1 MVQIATTRYAD
12 QTAPGFMFSQAQERE
27 TESAFLPYNCQTLT
41 AVFGGTAPTVAG
53 DYVTT
58 IPLPS
63 GLSYVFTYTTAGG
76 VALAVEGAAWAA
88 AVAAD
93 PVLSALFVV
102 VPGGATTTL
111 IATSSQTAINVA
123 SIVQVKPGGTTVTWA
138 QTVASGAG
146 SIRMGVLYRASTATL
161 YPQAVTDTPRAEV
174 VAAPLATGVTVDDI
188 RGMVA
193 REANA
198 TQMDPGFI
206 NSVPDAYLSGHPFPG
221 LLRGIG
227 AVVVDPAS
235 GTITPSTANL
245 YAVLAVGTHSIVGA
259 VTDTADGAN
268 TVQINSGANPFAR
281 VVAAE
286 STPVFQSPSTRLV
299 RIKFNRAS

>member
-27 TESAFLPYNCQTLT
+27 TESAVLPYNCQELT
-41 AVFGGTAPTVAG
+41 AVFGGVAPTVAG

-93 PVLSALFVV
+93 PVLSSVFEV

-111 IATSSQTAINVA
+111 VAKSWQTSIVVA
-123 SIVQVKPGGTTVTWA
+123 DIVQVVPGGTTVTWA
-138 QTVASGAG
+138 QTVASASG
-146 SIRMGVLYRASTATL
+146 SLRMGVLYRPSAATI
-161 YPQAVTDTPRAEV
+161 YTQAVTGTPRAEV
-174 VAAPLATGVTVDDI
+174 IAGPLIVGTTVDQI
-188 RGMVA
+188 RGLVA

-198 TQMDPGFI
+198 TQMDPGFS
-206 NSVPDAYLSGHPFPG
+206 NSAPDAYLSGHPFPG
-221 LLRGIG
+221 LLRGVG
-227 AVVVDPAS
+227 AVIVDPAS
-235 GTITPSTANL
+235 GPIDQTTASI

-281 VVAAE
+281 VVAGE
-286 STPVFQSPSTRLV
+286 STPVFQSPSQRLV
-299 RIKFNRAS
+299 RIKFNRAN